1 MMHEPM
7 PSRTTKKRD
16 KLHHDILSV
25 AARLICEKG
34 SLGVTLEEIS
44 LHADVARKTVYNHF
58 ENKEAL
64 IKELVMPVC
73 NHAMAYLER
82 FGHELPLS
90 MDHIWNY
97 CIELWEQEDL
107 HAMLLYQVSPEDYPN
122 LGKNKHGFIL
132 MFRKLMERIPEFNG
146 RSTEELTQLA
156 NAIYMTYMPL
166 LQSLDDREDYKN
178 KFRQAMTGLT
188 LGLLAN

>member
-16 KLHHDILSV
+16 KLHHDILNV

-146 RSTEELTQLA
+146 RSTDEMTQLA

>member
-1 MMHEPM
+1 MHEPI
-7 PSRTTKKRD
+7 PSRTIKKRD

-25 AARLICEKG
+25 AAKLISEKG

-73 NHAMAYLER
+73 NHAKAYLEH
-82 FGHELPLS
+82 FGHGQPLS

-97 CIELWEQEDL
+97 CIELWEREDL
-107 HAMLLYQVSPEDYPN
+107 HAMMLYQVSPEDYPN
-122 LGKNKHGFIL
+122 LAKNRHGFIL
-132 MFRKLMERIPEFNG
+132 MFKMLMERIPEFNG
-146 RSTEELTQLA
+146 RSAEELAHLS
-156 NAIYMTYMPL
+156 NSVYMTYMPL
-166 LQSLDDREDYKN
+166 LQSLDGQEDYQN

-188 LGLLAN
+188 LGLLSV